1 MQISKLKF
9 IDKIGLNQIIRE
21 GLDKNRDRNL
31 IAPRSW
37 LNFIDLRGKT
47 YFVHADIYFS
57 LAVTLFMYSL
67 QNKTK
72 KSVFE
77 LNANITTDVEIW
89 PSGIS
94 LQVLHSASMAVAFDQ
109 PVTWLWQS
117 IAKMNWQSKASS
129 KFLMLS
135 CASWPLF
142 RWPTASYVTDKM
154 ETRIDVNLQDCVRNC
169 IIWFCRDTSC
179 TNTYA

>member
-77 LNANITTDVEIW
+77 LNANITTDVEI
-89 PSGIS
+89 
-94 LQVLHSASMAVAFDQ
+94 
-109 PVTWLWQS
+109 
-117 IAKMNWQSKASS
+117 
-129 KFLMLS
+129 
-135 CASWPLF
+135 
-142 RWPTASYVTDKM
+142 
-154 ETRIDVNLQDCVRNC
+154 
-169 IIWFCRDTSC
+169 
-179 TNTYA
+179 